1 MSGTIRFDDEHIVK
15 FTLDE
20 ENHTLEVEV
29 ILNGAVYTETVTLGI
44 SQEGRLCHLTKVI
57 LPSMAQLGM

>member
-20 ENHTLEVEV
+20 DNMVIRLTIVLEDTTYDISANIENV
-29 ILNGAVYTETVTLGI
+29 G
-44 SQEGRLCHLTKVI
+44 
-57 LPSMAQLGM
+57 

>member
-29 ILNGAVYTETVTLGI
+29 ILNDAVYTETITLG
-44 SQEGRLCHLTKVI
+44 V
-57 LPSMAQLGM
+57 A